1 MKQVSADDS
10 EHFLFYF
17 GSLAGD
23 YRNLLQILLRKNDI
37 EEAMAVSNTID
48 EIIADATKLLATASL
63 EHKQSL
69 EFLRNSCEEH
79 QKQAKKE
86 YRKIQRKNMK

>member
-1 MKQVSADDS
+1 MKQVSADNNDQLC
-10 EHFLFYF
+10 FVL
-17 GSLAGD
+17 GALAGD
-23 YRNLLQILLRKNDI
+23 NNCLLQILLRKNDI
-37 EEAMAVSNTID
+37 EKAMAVSNTID

-63 EHKQSL
+63 EHKLSL

>member
-1 MKQVSADDS
+1 MQQVTIDIDQQ
-10 EHFLFYF
+10 YF
-17 GSLAGD
+17 VSVHLAND
-23 YRNLLQILLRKNDI
+23 NRWLLQILLRKNDI

-48 EIIADATKLLATASL
+48 EIIADGTKLMAKESL
-63 EHKQSL
+63 ESKQSVEL
-69 EFLRNSCEEH
+69 IRNSCEEL

>member
-1 MKQVSADDS
+1 MDSKIRNLFSSGKLDEAIAEIKDVLIPFHKTMKQVYADDS

-23 YRNLLQILLRKNDI
+23 YGNLLQILLRKNDI

-48 EIIADATKLLATASL
+48 EIIADATKLLPKL
-63 EHKQSL
+63 
-69 EFLRNSCEEH
+69 
-79 QKQAKKE
+79 
-86 YRKIQRKNMK
+86 